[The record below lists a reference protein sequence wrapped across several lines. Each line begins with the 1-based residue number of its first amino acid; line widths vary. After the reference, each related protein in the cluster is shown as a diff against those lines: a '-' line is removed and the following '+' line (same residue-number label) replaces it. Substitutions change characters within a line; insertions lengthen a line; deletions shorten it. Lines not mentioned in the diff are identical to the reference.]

1 MLLECCQKCNS
12 NENNRK
18 IILMKILMKWKWNCW
33 LFQGDSSAVMSMSD
47 GRDTDSMM
55 DSSASEMLVN
65 MNYSSLEE
73 FYPAVAIATLM
84 RVVKDQTLSQHHNSV
99 VTAVM
104 FIFKSLGVRSVPYIK
119 QVPFIS
125 HLPAIFQ
132 RSIRV

>member
-1 MLLECCQKCNS
+1 
-12 NENNRK
+12 
-18 IILMKILMKWKWNCW
+18 
-33 LFQGDSSAVMSMSD
+33 MSD

-119 QVPFIS
+119 QVRRIMFMFGIS
-125 HLPAIFQ
+125 TGYTC
-132 RSIRV
+132 STIRRRYNADEIQN

>member
-1 MLLECCQKCNS
+1 MNLTD
-12 NENNRK
+12 
-18 IILMKILMKWKWNCW
+18 
-33 LFQGDSSAVMSMSD
+33 LFCFIFKGDSSAVMSMSD
-47 GRDTDSMM
+47 GRDSDSMM

-119 QVPFIS
+119 QVRLI
-125 HLPAIFQ
+125 LPVETSSG
-132 RSIRV
+132 RSKGEF